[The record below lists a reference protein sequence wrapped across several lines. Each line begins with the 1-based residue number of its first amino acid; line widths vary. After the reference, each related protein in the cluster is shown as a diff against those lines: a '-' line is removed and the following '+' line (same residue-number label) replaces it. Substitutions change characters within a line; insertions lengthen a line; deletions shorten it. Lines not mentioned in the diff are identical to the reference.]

1 MDLVRMSSLGALV
14 PEGPWYVFYTTRY
27 QVYWGLTC
35 NVVFYW
41 YSDLILHTHTHTHTN
56 TCRAHSGA
64 SRLTHP
70 CKYKFTPPVMCSSYL
85 YYIKWNHSLISK
97 IYFPVSFLF
106 KNYSLVKVIYLLIR
120 CYKTGFLLWNTD
132 NTDRNGVNKQ
142 NTCTNQTLRERYR
155 KGLLLK

>member
-1 MDLVRMSSLGALV
+1 MCFMQQGIRFTEVWLVMWFFTGTLI
-14 PEGPWYVFYTTRY
+14 WYCT
-27 QVYWGLTC
+27 
-35 NVVFYW
+35 
-41 YSDLILHTHTHTHTN
+41 HTHTHTHTN

-142 NTCTNQTLRERYR
+142 NTCTNQTLWERYW

>member
-14 PEGPWYVFYTTRY
+14 PEGPWHVFYATRY

-120 CYKTGFLLWNTD
+120 CYKTWFFLWNTN
-132 NTDRNGVNKQ
+132 NTDRN
-142 NTCTNQTLRERYR
+142 
-155 KGLLLK
+155 

>member
-1 MDLVRMSSLGALV
+1 MCFMQQGIRFTEVWLVMWFFTGTLI
-14 PEGPWYVFYTTRY
+14 WYCT
-27 QVYWGLTC
+27 
-35 NVVFYW
+35 
-41 YSDLILHTHTHTHTN
+41 HTHTHTHTN

-120 CYKTGFLLWNTD
+120 CYKTWFLLWNTD